1 MPMAPPTSALPPL
14 DRRYFEDYASGA
26 VYRYGPVTVVR
37 DELISFAAAY
47 DPQPMH
53 VDEAAAK
60 AGPWGG
66 LIASGWHTAVLLM
79 RLYVDNFLSPVSALV
94 SPGVDELRWK
104 TPVRTGDA
112 LTLQVTVLETRR
124 LGSDPMKGLLKVRM
138 EGFNQAGELVA
149 SLIGTTFMKCRA
161 PEQAA

>member
-1 MPMAPPTSALPPL
+1 MLDDAFSPDLPPA
-14 DRRYFEDYASGA
+14 DRRYFEDYAAGA
-26 VYRYGPVTVVR
+26 VYRYGPVPVDRDAVVA
-37 DELISFAAAY
+37 FAAAY

-53 VDEAAAK
+53 VDEAAAA

-104 TPVRTGDA
+104 APVRPGDA
-112 LTLQVTVLETRR
+112 LTLQVTILETRR
-124 LGSDPMKGLLKVRM
+124 LGSDPMKGMLKVRM
-138 EGFNQAGELVA
+138 EGVNQDGALVA
-149 SLIGTTFMKCRA
+149 SLVGTTFMLCRA
-161 PEQAA
+161 PDQEG

>member
-1 MPMAPPTSALPPL
+1 MLTAASPPSLPPA
-14 DRRYFEDYASGA
+14 DQRYFEDYASGA
-26 VYRYGPVTVVR
+26 VYRYGPVTVGR
-37 DELISFAAAY
+37 DEVVAFAAAY

-53 VDEAAAK
+53 VDEVAATG
-60 AGPWGG
+60 GPWGG
-66 LIASGWHTAVLLM
+66 LIASGWHTAGIMM

-104 TPVRTGDA
+104 APVRPGDA

-124 LGSDPMKGLLKVRM
+124 LRSDPMKGTLKVRM
-138 EGFNQAGELVA
+138 EGFNQDGELVA
-149 SLIGTTFMKCRA
+149 SLVGTTFMKCRA

>member
-1 MPMAPPTSALPPL
+1 MPTDAPSPALPPPGQ
-14 DRRYFEDYASGA
+14 RYFEDYAIGA
-26 VYRYGPVTVVR
+26 VYLYGPVKVAR
-37 DELISFAAAY
+37 DEVVAFAAAY

-53 VDEAAAK
+53 VDEAAAT

-66 LIASGWHTAVLLM
+66 LIASGWHTAALLM

-104 TPVRTGDA
+104 MPVRPGDA

-124 LGSDPMKGLLKVRM
+124 PRSDPMKGIVKVRM
-138 EGFNQAGELVA
+138 EGFNQTGEPVA

-161 PEQAA
+161 PQQAA

>member
-1 MPMAPPTSALPPL
+1 MPTDAPNPALPPA
-14 DRRYFEDYASGA
+14 DRRYFEDYAGGA
-26 VYRYGPVTVVR
+26 LYRYGPVTVDR
-37 DELISFAAAY
+37 DELVAFAAAY

-53 VDEAAAK
+53 VDETVAS

-104 TPVRTGDA
+104 APVRPGDD

-124 LGSDPMKGLLKVRM
+124 LGSDPMKGILKVRM
-138 EGFNQAGELVA
+138 EGFNQRGELVA

-161 PEQAA
+161 PEPAA

>member
-1 MPMAPPTSALPPL
+1 MPTDAPTPALPPA
-14 DRRYFEDYASGA
+14 DRRYFEDYAQGA
-26 VYRYGPVTVVR
+26 VYRYGPVTVAR
-37 DELISFAAAY
+37 DEVVAFAAAY

-53 VDEAAAK
+53 IDEAAAA

-104 TPVRTGDA
+104 MPVRPGDA
-112 LTLQVTVLETRR
+112 LTVKVTVLETRR
-124 LGSDPMKGLLKVRM
+124 LSSDPMKGVLKVRM
-138 EGFNQAGELVA
+138 EGVNQHGEPVA

-161 PEQAA
+161 PEQPS

>member
-1 MPMAPPTSALPPL
+1 MPTPVLPPL
-14 DRRYFEDYASGA
+14 GQRYFEDYASGA
-26 VYRYGPVTVVR
+26 VYGYGPVTMAR
-37 DELISFAAAY
+37 DELVAFAAAY

-53 VDEAAAK
+53 VDEAAAE

-94 SPGVDELRWK
+94 SPGVDELRWHM
-104 TPVRTGDA
+104 PVRPGDA

-124 LGSDPMKGLLKVRM
+124 LRSDPMKGTLRVRM
-138 EGFNQAGELVA
+138 EGFNQEGERVA

-161 PEQAA
+161 PEQAP